1 MLSRQFNNSNYNR
14 ITKIVGPIQK
24 DSEHVTNTMFGKKQR
39 KRKERKGKRGEK
51 GREEKE
57 KLFPFVWFVRRK
69 EKGN

>member
-39 KRKERKGKRGEK
+39 KRKESKEGGK
-51 GREEKE
+51 GREERE

-69 EKGN
+69 EKGK